1 MKYSGVA
8 IGPGLIT
15 QYPPIHSTSGFHE
28 YRSPQVEA
36 DTEDPYED
44 HANAHPIQIPMLGAG
59 TKRLSI
65 VATKT

>member
-1 MKYSGVA
+1 M
-8 IGPGLIT
+8 
-15 QYPPIHSTSGFHE
+15 SGFHE

-59 TKRLSI
+59 TKHLSI
-65 VATKT
+65 VTTKT